1 MESHKIHV
9 PNHQPVYIYTYM
21 GYILWIINHRSLSG
35 ARRFRYRAMCHG
47 QLLMAAL
54 KAMKF
59 TREAPG
65 DGLVLG
71 MATGGFHTIMVYN
84 M

>member
-1 MESHKIHV
+1 MFQTT
-9 PNHQPVYIYTYM
+9 NQYIYIY
-21 GYILWIINHRSLSG
+21 GFYIMDDKPQIPSG
-35 ARRFRYRAMCHG
+35 ARRFRSRAMCHG

-54 KAMKF
+54 KAIKF

-71 MATGGFHTIMVYN
+71 MAMGGFHTIMVHN

>member
-1 MESHKIHV
+1 MFQTT
-9 PNHQPVYIYTYM
+9 NQYIYI
-21 GYILWIINHRSLSG
+21 YIYGLYIMDYKPQILSG